1 MDVLLIVD
9 SDNSN
14 SNLRK
19 RKNTHWHLRNEYFI
33 AIIQFVTD
41 IKPNVC
47 GVVLRTR
54 FFLFRIM
61 QINVWPFYHGHCVVC
76 ASSIYGF

>member
-33 AIIQFVTD
+33 TVIQFVTD
-41 IKPNVC
+41 IKPKVC

-54 FFLFRIM
+54 LFS
-61 QINVWPFYHGHCVVC
+61 V
-76 ASSIYGF
+76 